1 MKGSFYPK
9 LAWEGLR
16 KNRRL
21 SFPYLLTCVCMVAM
35 FYILGFLSSPSVMS
49 LLPKGGGQLAILLA
63 LGTFVIYV
71 FSLIFLYYTYSFLNR
86 RRAKEYGLYNVLGM
100 GKRNLARIVL
110 WESLITALIAL
121 AGGLL
126 LGIAL
131 SKLAELGL
139 VNMMKGTVDYR
150 IRIDAK
156 ALVRTVVLYS
166 LLFLLNGLASIIRTA
181 KNSAVNLMRS
191 ENVGEKPPKGNWL
204 LAALGILILALAYLI
219 AISVDNPFDS
229 LNWFFV
235 AVLMVIVATYLIMI
249 AGSVK
254 LCRVLQKDKRFYY
267 QPKHFVSV
275 SSMAYRMKRNGA
287 GLASICIIAT
297 MVLVMLSSSTC
308 LWAGLDHI
316 ISISS
321 PRELNLKAYMYSVSD
336 LADEKLD
343 PAREWIRA
351 AVSDHGAKA
360 ENALEYRYVYLDGN
374 VLGEQVSHGSP
385 SGAEGPF
392 GGEARE
398 LYLLSDTDYSAK
410 TGKALDLKSDEVL
423 LLTDRCEYQEPRLT
437 LTVGSS
443 SHTYTVVSSAKGNL
457 DGISMSA
464 YLPSMTVVVP
474 DLLTALDGATPDNS
488 ALYKYWMYSFDTGLD
503 EDSNVLLKDDL
514 QEGLTE
520 RFGQRAENSD
530 GWIYALMSD
539 RAGDA
544 ADVRSIYGGL
554 FYIGIV
560 LSIVFLMAAILII
573 YYKQISEGYEDAA
586 RFDIMQKVG
595 MTKPEIK
602 KSISSQ
608 LLLVFLLPLAF
619 AGLHLAFAFP
629 MIRKMLKMFGMMNTE
644 LFVQTTLISFAAFTL
659 FYVIVYRLTS
669 NSYYHIV
676 SGTENSNA

>member
-21 SFPYLLTCVCMVAM
+21 SLPYLLTCVCMVAM
-35 FYILGFLSSPSVMS
+35 FYILAALSSPSVMS
-49 LLPKGGGQLAILLA
+49 LLPRGGGQLAILLA

-110 WESLITALIAL
+110 CESLITALIAL

-139 VNMMKGTVDYR
+139 VNMMKGTIDYR

-156 ALVRTVVLYS
+156 ALTRTVVLYS

-219 AISVDNPFDS
+219 ALSVDNPFDS
-229 LNWFFV
+229 MNWFFV
-235 AVLMVIVATYLIMI
+235 AVLMVIVATYFIMI

-254 LCRVLQKDKRFYY
+254 LCRVLQKNKRFYY

-287 GLASICIIAT
+287 GLASICVIAT
-297 MVLVMLSSSTC
+297 MVLVMLSSTTC
-308 LWAGLDHI
+308 LLAGLDNI
-316 ISISS
+316 ISRSA
-321 PRELNLKAYMYSVSD
+321 PRELNLKAYVYSISG
-336 LADEKLD
+336 LADENLE
-343 PAREWIRA
+343 PAREWIRT
-351 AVSDHGAKA
+351 AVSDHGAEVKDA
-360 ENALEYRYVYLDGN
+360 VECPYVYLVGN
-374 VLGEQVSHGSP
+374 VLGEQVSHGNRSD
-385 SGAEGPF
+385 AEGAVR
-392 GGEARE
+392 GEARE
-398 LYLLSDTDYSAK
+398 LYLLSDKSYAAK
-410 TGKALDLKSDEVL
+410 TGKELDLKNDEVL
-423 LLTDRCEYQEPRLT
+423 LLTDRCEYKEPGLT

-443 SHTYTVVSSAKGNL
+443 SHTYTVRSSEAGYL
-457 DGISMSA
+457 DDIGMAANIPA
-464 YLPSMTVVVP
+464 MTIIVP
-474 DLLTALDGATPDNS
+474 DLLTALEGADHGS
-488 ALYKYWMYSFDTGLD
+488 SSVHMYWQYSFDTGLND
-503 EDSNVLLKDDL
+503 ESNVLLKDDL
-514 QEGLTE
+514 QKGLTE
-520 RFGQRAENSD
+520 RFGQTSDTGD
-530 GWIYALMSD
+530 GWIYALVSD

-544 ADVRSIYGGL
+544 ADIRSIYGGL

-560 LSIVFLMAAILII
+560 LSIVFLMAAVLII

-619 AGLHLAFAFP
+619 AGLHLTFAFP
-629 MIRKMLKMFGMMNTE
+629 MIHKMLKMFGMTNTG

-676 SGTENSNA
+676 SGKENAVG